1 MKNQCDGCVAGIP
14 INSKGLHNMSIHR
27 GHDPMKCEAERYDS
41 ITKEQ
46 ALDFVISNMTQYNK
60 EELNKLIFNAEV
72 VLLEAYYEKLSP
84 YEYYDMTQDKE
95 II

>member
-1 MKNQCDGCVAGIP
+1 M
-14 INSKGLHNMSIHR
+14 
-27 GHDPMKCEAERYDS
+27 
-41 ITKEQ
+41 TKEQ